1 MTSIHTAA
9 LEAAHGEAATLEGVE
24 IHAGIDDLMTV
35 VNVRQ
40 CYRNRGR
47 KHIEAVYSFPL
58 PLEGVLL
65 DFQVELGDRR
75 LSGTVVERS
84 DAARRYEDAVTD
96 GDAAVLL
103 EQPQPGLYT
112 ASVGNL
118 APGETATVRFRY
130 GLLLRWNADRVG
142 LVIPTTIAPRYGDPA
157 SGGLAPHQEP
167 VYGVGAEPSFKV
179 KVAVRGVLRQASWTS
194 PSHDVTVTPEGG
206 QTTIALAR
214 PAAMD
219 RDLVLEARSTAA
231 SASQALVARDD
242 EGWVALASFRPEMP
256 DMASEPGRRNVKIV
270 VDCSGSMA
278 GDSIAQV
285 RIAGERILDSLG
297 PGDRFDIVA
306 FGSGQRVLFGRETP
320 ATAANVA
327 RARRFVRGLDADM
340 GGTEIG
346 AALEVAYGIGGEGG
360 MRRDLLL
367 ITDGEVWDAAPAV
380 ERARGSDHRIFTVG
394 VGSAVAEPFVR
405 ALAEATG
412 GACELVAPRADM
424 GERIHRH
431 FQRIGATPVRAARLH
446 WPAPVRHVVP
456 DPLPPPFP
464 GDTMHLFGSFTERPR
479 GAVVLEMELADGRT
493 VSQRMEIDAD
503 PAETAATQS
512 DHVPP
517 RAGARL
523 ADDPTEAETAAAQ
536 SDLARLGA
544 ARRLATL
551 DDRAQATA
559 LAVRYQLMS
568 EWTNYLVVH
577 VREAADKAD
586 GLPDLVKVPQV
597 LAAGWHGAGTV
608 HEPAAPG
615 RPGRRP
621 VALMRLESPA
631 PTDEAYSFHR
641 SRNADFLYDGP
652 PAPASEAPAG
662 IEEMEGL
669 PASPEGGDRQAATPA
684 DLVAKLN
691 EWPMPPMP
699 AFDDLAAWL
708 PDEVREG
715 LAALVDG
722 GGDAESV
729 VIVFLHLL
737 SESEAGHALDRQR
750 RRRIL
755 AARKK
760 LSVDEGTVAAVR
772 RVLRESWAASGA

>member
-1 MTSIHTAA
+1 MTSIQTAA
-9 LEAAHGEAATLEGVE
+9 LEAVHGEAATLEGVE
-24 IHAGIDDLMTV
+24 IHAGIDDLMSV

-40 CYRNRGR
+40 RYRNRGR
-47 KHIEAVYSFPL
+47 RHIEAVYSFPL

-75 LSGTVVERS
+75 LSGTVVERF
-84 DAARRYEDAVTD
+84 DAERRYEDAVTD

-103 EQPQPGLYT
+103 EQPQPGIHT

-167 VYGVGAEPSFKV
+167 VYGVGAGPSFKV
-179 KVAVRGVLRQASWTS
+179 KVAVRGVLRQASWAS
-194 PSHDVTVTPEGG
+194 PSHDVAVTPEGR

-256 DMASEPGRRNVKIV
+256 DAISEPGRRNVKIV

-285 RIAGERILDSLG
+285 RIAGERILDSLR

-340 GGTEIG
+340 GGTEIE

-367 ITDGEVWDAAPAV
+367 ITDGEVWNSDAAI
-380 ERARGSDHRIFTVG
+380 ERARASDHRIFTVG
-394 VGSAVAEPFVR
+394 VGSSVAEPFVR

-431 FQRIGATPVRAARLH
+431 FQRIGATPVRAAHLR
-446 WPAPVRHVVP
+446 WPAPVRQVVP

-479 GAVVLEMELADGRT
+479 GDVVLEMELVDGRT
-493 VSQRMEIDAD
+493 VSQRMEIGMEVDAA
-503 PAETAATQS
+503 PAE
-512 DHVPP
+512 D
-517 RAGARL
+517 
-523 ADDPTEAETAAAQ
+523 ETAAAQ

-544 ARRLATL
+544 ARRLAAVA
-551 DDRAQATA
+551 DRAQATA

-577 VREAADKAD
+577 VRETADKAD

-597 LAAGWHGAGTV
+597 LAAGWHGIGTV
-608 HEPAAPG
+608 HEP
-615 RPGRRP
+615 
-621 VALMRLESPA
+621 VALFRAEPRSVASMRLESPA
-631 PTDEAYSFHR
+631 PTGEASSFHR
-641 SRNADFLYDGP
+641 SRSADFLYDAP
-652 PAPASEAPAG
+652 PAPAPEAPAG
-662 IEEMEGL
+662 TEAMAAL
-669 PASPEGGDRQAATPA
+669 SASPEGGDRQAATPA

-715 LAALVDG
+715 IAALVDG
-722 GGDAESV
+722 GMDTESV
-729 VIVFLHLL
+729 VVAFLHLL

-772 RVLRESWAASGA
+772 RILRESWAASGA

>member
-1 MTSIHTAA
+1 MTSIHAAA
-9 LEAAHGEAATLEGVE
+9 LEPVHGEAATLENVE
-24 IHAGIDDLMTV
+24 IHAEVDDLMTI

-40 CYRNRGR
+40 RYCNRGR
-47 KHIEAVYSFPL
+47 RHIEAVYSFPL
-58 PLEGVLL
+58 PLDGVLL

-75 LSGTVVERS
+75 LSGAVVERS
-84 DAARRYEDAVTD
+84 AAARRYEDAITD

-142 LVIPTTIAPRYGDPA
+142 LVMPTTIAPRYGDPA
-157 SGGLAPHQEP
+157 SGGLAPHQAP
-167 VYGVGAEPSFKV
+167 VYGFDAERSFKV
-179 KVAVRGVLRQASWTS
+179 KVAVRGVLRQASWAS
-194 PSHDVTVTPEGG
+194 PSHDLAITREGG

-242 EGWVALASFRPEMP
+242 DGWVALASFRPEMP
-256 DMASEPGRRNVKIV
+256 DAASEPGRRNVKIV
-270 VDCSGSMA
+270 VDCSGSMT

-285 RIAGERILDSLG
+285 RIAGERILDDLG
-297 PGDRFDIVA
+297 PADLFDVVA

-340 GGTEIG
+340 GGTGIETAL
-346 AALEVAYGIGGEGG
+346 AAAYGIAGEGG
-360 MRRDLLL
+360 TRRNLLL
-367 ITDGEVWDAAPAV
+367 ITDGEVWDAAPAI
-380 ERARGSDHRIFTVG
+380 ERARGSGHRIFTVG

-431 FQRIGATPVRAARLH
+431 FQRIGATPVLAARLC
-446 WPAPVRHVVP
+446 WPAPARHMVP
-456 DPLPPPFP
+456 DPPPPPYP
-464 GDTMHLFGSFTERPR
+464 GDTMHLFGSFAERPS

-493 VSQRMEIDAD
+493 VRQRMEIDAN
-503 PAETAATQS
+503 PA
-512 DHVPP
+512 
-517 RAGARL
+517 G
-523 ADDPTEAETAAAQ
+523 TAAAQ

-544 ARRLATL
+544 ARRLAATTG
-551 DDRAQATA
+551 RAEATA

-597 LAAGWHGAGTV
+597 LAAGWHGIGTV
-608 HEPAAPG
+608 HEPVVLFDEAPRSALAA
-615 RPGRRP
+615 RRAGLQAMHGP
-621 VALMRLESPA
+621 AAQTDGAPA
-631 PTDEAYSFHR
+631 P
-641 SRNADFLYDGP
+641 DGFV
-652 PAPASEAPAG
+652 A
-662 IEEMEGL
+662 EMDAL
-669 PASPEGGDRQAATPA
+669 PASLEGDDRQAATPA
-684 DLVAKLN
+684 DLVAELN

-699 AFDDLAAWL
+699 SFDELAARL

-715 LAALVDG
+715 LAALVDDG
-722 GGDAESV
+722 QDPETV
-729 VIVFLHLL
+729 VIVFLYLL
-737 SESEAGHALDRQR
+737 SEAGAGHALDRQR

-755 AARKK
+755 AAWKK
-760 LSVDEGTVAAVR
+760 RSADEGTVAAVR
-772 RVLRESWAASGA
+772 RVLESWAASGS

>member
-1 MTSIHTAA
+1 MTTIHTAT
-9 LEAAHGEAATLEGVE
+9 LEAAHGEAATLENVE
-24 IHAGIDDLMTV
+24 IHAGIDDLMTI

-40 CYRNRGR
+40 RYCNHGR
-47 KHIEAVYSFPL
+47 KHIEAVHAFPL

-75 LSGTVVERS
+75 LSGAVVERS
-84 DAARRYEDAVTD
+84 AAARRYEDAITD

-103 EQPQPGLYT
+103 EQPQPGLCT

-167 VYGVGAEPSFKV
+167 VYGVDAERSFRV
-179 KVAVRGVLRQASWTS
+179 TVAVRGVLRQASWAS
-194 PSHDVTVTPEGG
+194 PSHDVAITPEGR
-206 QTTIALAR
+206 QTTIALVG

-219 RDLVLEARSTAA
+219 RDVVLEARSTAA

-242 EGWVALASFRPEMP
+242 DGWAALASFRPELP
-256 DMASEPGRRNVKIV
+256 DATSERGSRNVKIV

-285 RIAGERILDSLG
+285 RIAGERILDDLR
-297 PGDRFDIVA
+297 PADLFDIVA
-306 FGSGQRVLFGRETP
+306 FGGGHRVLFGRETP
-320 ATAANVA
+320 ATPANVA

-346 AALEVAYGIGGEGG
+346 AALAAAYGIAGEGG
-360 MRRDLLL
+360 MQRNLLL
-367 ITDGEVWDAAPAV
+367 ITDGEVWDADAV
-380 ERARGSDHRIFTVG
+380 IEKARGSGHRLFTVG
-394 VGSAVAEPFVR
+394 VGSSVAESFVR

-412 GACELVAPRADM
+412 GACELAAPRADM

-431 FQRIGATPVRAARLH
+431 FQRIGATPVLAARLR
-446 WPAPVRHVVP
+446 WPAPVRHMTP
-456 DPLPPPFP
+456 DPPPPPYP
-464 GDTMHLFGSFTERPR
+464 GDTMHLFGSFAERPR
-479 GAVVLEMELADGRT
+479 GTVVLEMELADGRT
-493 VSQRMEIDAD
+493 VSQRMEIDAN
-503 PAETAATQS
+503 PAGTAA
-512 DHVPP
+512 V
-517 RAGARL
+517 
-523 ADDPTEAETAAAQ
+523 Q

-544 ARRLATL
+544 ARRLAAV

-577 VREAADKAD
+577 VREEADRAT
-586 GLPDLVKVPQV
+586 GLPDLVKVPQA
-597 LAAGWHGAGTV
+597 LAAGWHGVGTV
-608 HEPAAPG
+608 YEAAAPAAEAPRPVSAARRSGLRDVREPAA
-615 RPGRRP
+615 
-621 VALMRLESPA
+621 L
-631 PTDEAYSFHR
+631 TYEASAGGIAVMD
-641 SRNADFLYDGP
+641 S
-652 PAPASEAPAG
+652 APASSED
-662 IEEMEGL
+662 
-669 PASPEGGDRQAATPA
+669 GDRRSATPA
-684 DLVAKLN
+684 ELVAELN

-699 AFDDLAAWL
+699 AFGDLAARL
-708 PDEVREG
+708 PDEVRDG

-722 GGDAESV
+722 GEDAGSV
-729 VIVFLHLL
+729 VTVFLYLL
-737 SESEAGHALDRQR
+737 SESEAGHALERRR

-755 AARKK
+755 AAWKK
-760 LSVDEGTVAAVR
+760 LSVDEGMVAAVR
-772 RVLRESWAASGA
+772 RIREAWAASRS

>member
-1 MTSIHTAA
+1 MTTIHTAT
-9 LEAAHGEAATLEGVE
+9 LEAAPGEAATLENVE
-24 IHAGIDDLMTV
+24 IHAGIDDLMTI

-40 CYRNRGR
+40 RYCNHGR
-47 KHIEAVYSFPL
+47 KHIEAVHAFPL

-75 LSGTVVERS
+75 LSGAVVERAA
-84 DAARRYEDAVTD
+84 AARQYEDAITD

-167 VYGVGAEPSFKV
+167 VYGVDAERSFRV
-179 KVAVRGVLRQASWTS
+179 TVAVRGVLRQASWAS
-194 PSHDVTVTPEGG
+194 PSHDVAITPEGR
-206 QTTIALAR
+206 QTTIALVG

-219 RDLVLEARSTAA
+219 RDVVLEARSTAA

-242 EGWVALASFRPEMP
+242 DGWAALASFRPELP
-256 DMASEPGRRNVKIV
+256 DATSERGSRNVKIV

-285 RIAGERILDSLG
+285 RIAGERILDDLR
-297 PGDRFDIVA
+297 PADLFDIVA
-306 FGSGQRVLFGRETP
+306 FGSGHRVLFGRETP
-320 ATAANVA
+320 ATPANVA

-346 AALEVAYGIGGEGG
+346 AALAAAYGIAGEGG
-360 MRRDLLL
+360 MQRNLLL
-367 ITDGEVWDAAPAV
+367 ITDGEVWDTDAV
-380 ERARGSDHRIFTVG
+380 IEKARGSGHRLFTVG
-394 VGSAVAEPFVR
+394 VGSSVAESFVR

-412 GACELVAPRADM
+412 GACELAAPRADM

-431 FQRIGATPVRAARLH
+431 FQRIGATPVLAAHLR
-446 WPAPVRHVVP
+446 WPAPVRHMTP
-456 DPLPPPFP
+456 DPPPPPYP
-464 GDTMHLFGSFTERPR
+464 GDTMHLFGSFAERPR
-479 GAVVLEMELADGRT
+479 GTVVLEMELADGRT
-493 VSQRMEIDAD
+493 VSQRMEIDAN
-503 PAETAATQS
+503 PAGTAA
-512 DHVPP
+512 V
-517 RAGARL
+517 
-523 ADDPTEAETAAAQ
+523 Q

-544 ARRLATL
+544 ARRLAAV

-577 VREAADKAD
+577 VREEADRAT
-586 GLPDLVKVPQV
+586 GLPDLVKVPQA
-597 LAAGWHGAGTV
+597 LAAGWHGVGTV
-608 HEPAAPG
+608 YEAAAPAAEAPRPVSAARRSGLRDVREPAALTYEASAG
-615 RPGRRP
+615 S
-621 VALMRLESPA
+621 VAEMDS
-631 PTDEAYSFHR
+631 
-641 SRNADFLYDGP
+641 
-652 PAPASEAPAG
+652 APASSED
-662 IEEMEGL
+662 
-669 PASPEGGDRQAATPA
+669 GDRRSATPA
-684 DLVAKLN
+684 ELVAELN

-699 AFDDLAAWL
+699 AFGDLAARL
-708 PDEVREG
+708 PDEVRDG

-722 GGDAESV
+722 GEDAESV
-729 VIVFLHLL
+729 VTVFLYLL
-737 SESEAGHALDRQR
+737 SESEAGHALERRR

-755 AARKK
+755 AAWKK
-760 LSVDEGTVAAVR
+760 LSVDEGMVAAVR
-772 RVLRESWAASGA
+772 RIREAWAASRS

>member
-1 MTSIHTAA
+1 MTSIQTAA
-9 LEAAHGEAATLEGVE
+9 LEAVHGEAATLEGVE

-40 CYRNRGR
+40 RYRNRGR

-75 LSGTVVERS
+75 LSGTVVERF
-84 DAARRYEDAVTD
+84 DAERRYEDAVTD

-103 EQPQPGLYT
+103 EQSQPGLYT

-167 VYGVGAEPSFKV
+167 VYGVGAERSFKV

-194 PSHDVTVTPEGG
+194 PSHDVAVTPEGR
-206 QTTIALAR
+206 QTTIALVRA
-214 PAAMD
+214 AAMD

-256 DMASEPGRRNVKIV
+256 DAISEPGRRNVKIV

-285 RIAGERILDSLG
+285 RIAGERILDSLR

-340 GGTEIG
+340 GGTEIE
-346 AALEVAYGIGGEGG
+346 AALAAAYGIAGEGG

-367 ITDGEVWDAAPAV
+367 ITDGEVWNSDAAI
-380 ERARGSDHRIFTVG
+380 ERARASGHRIFTVG
-394 VGSAVAEPFVR
+394 VGSSVAEPFVR

-431 FQRIGATPVRAARLH
+431 FQRIGATPVRSARLR

-479 GAVVLEMELADGRT
+479 GPVVLEMELADGRT
-493 VSQRMEIDAD
+493 VSQRMEIDMEVDAA
-503 PAETAATQS
+503 PAEDETAAT
-512 DHVPP
+512 
-517 RAGARL
+517 
-523 ADDPTEAETAAAQ
+523 Q

-544 ARRLATL
+544 ARRLAAVV
-551 DDRAQATA
+551 DRAQATA

-597 LAAGWHGAGTV
+597 LAAGWHGIGTV
-608 HEPAAPG
+608 HEP
-615 RPGRRP
+615 
-621 VALMRLESPA
+621 VALFRAEPRSVASMRLESQA
-631 PTDEAYSFHR
+631 PTGEASSFHR
-641 SRNADFLYDGP
+641 SPSADFLYDAP
-652 PAPASEAPAG
+652 PAPAPEAPAG
-662 IEEMEGL
+662 LEEMEAL
-669 PASPEGGDRQAATPA
+669 PASPEGGDRQAATLA
-684 DLVAKLN
+684 ELVAKLN

-699 AFDDLAAWL
+699 TFDDLAAWL
-708 PDEVREG
+708 PDEVRED

-722 GGDAESV
+722 GMDTESV

-750 RRRIL
+750 RRLIL

-772 RVLRESWAASGA
+772 RILRESWAASDA